1 MGKPIMTDEIN
12 KAVNEIYLANGEV
25 KPSILV
31 ESAQPEDSPIHSAFE
46 WDDFRAGH
54 EYRLMQARG
63 YIRKVVI
70 EIEDRQERLVHIP
83 QVKVIDEN
91 GDVIEP
97 TGREG
102 CYKPI
107 SVVVRDHT
115 DYDRAM
121 DSVRSQMAALRRSYD
136 ELKGAYKDHCQR
148 NQGKLELE
156 RIPDF
161 PRADHGFEEIRAAL
175 T

>member
-1 MGKPIMTDEIN
+1 MSKPNLLQSMS
-12 KAVNEIYLANGEV
+12 KAVNEIYLAYGEV
-25 KPSILV
+25 KPSVLV
-31 ESAQPEDSPIHSAFE
+31 DEAQPEDSPIHSAFE
-46 WDDFRAGH
+46 WDDFKAGR

-63 YIRKVVI
+63 YIRRVTI
-70 EIEDRQERLVHIP
+70 TIEDRDERLIHIP
-83 QVKVIDEN
+83 QVEVIDDN
-91 GDVIEP
+91 GDMIEP

-121 DSVRSQMAALRRSYD
+121 DQVRSQMAALRRSYD

-156 RIPDF
+156 HIPDF
-161 PRADHGFEEIRAAL
+161 PRADHGFEEIMAAL